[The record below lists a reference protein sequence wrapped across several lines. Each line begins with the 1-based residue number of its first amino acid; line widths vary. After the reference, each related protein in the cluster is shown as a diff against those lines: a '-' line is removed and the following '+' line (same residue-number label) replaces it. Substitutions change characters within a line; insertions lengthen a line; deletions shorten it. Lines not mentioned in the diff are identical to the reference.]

1 MGWYIVGMVLNEG
14 STEED
19 FRIWIMV
26 GLQECEYCDIMVVF
40 CSIIGLVQ
48 MELQLLSNSDIAST
62 IFKLKVSNEFD
73 R

>member
-1 MGWYIVGMVLNEG
+1 
-14 STEED
+14 
-19 FRIWIMV
+19 MV